1 MKKLTVAT
9 LAFIVALALFS
20 SYLLLD
26 TFVITHEGDVILS
39 MGDLTSA
46 QIENADESSL
56 PDTTL
61 APDWSENFTDEVV
74 WTESSYTDEDISV
87 NITEHRI
94 SNTTVYVAEVK
105 LSSVQYLRTALAKNK
120 YGTNIKQKTS
130 EMAAAHNA
138 ILAINGDYYG
148 ARRQGY
154 VIRQGN
160 LYRNSAADDREA
172 LAIFTDGSF
181 SVIEEK
187 KTSAEDLLAAGAF
200 NVLSFGPSLIVDG
213 KVTVGV
219 RDEVD
224 QSMANNPRTAIACI
238 APLHYLLVVS
248 DGRTSK
254 STGLK
259 LYQLAEFLKE
269 LGAVTAYNLDGGG
282 SSTMY
287 FNGKVINNPTT
298 NGKKISEREVSDIV
312 YIGRE

>member
-9 LAFIVALALFS
+9 IAFILALTIFS

-46 QIENADESSL
+46 QLDNGTLNTSS
-56 PDTTL
+56 DTTL
-61 APDWSENFTDEVV
+61 APDWSENFTDEAV
-74 WTESSYTDEDISV
+74 WTESSYTDKDISV

-94 SNTTVYVAEVK
+94 SNTTVYVADVK
-105 LSSVQYLRTALAKNK
+105 LSSVQYLRTALANNK

-138 ILAINGDYYG
+138 IIAINGDYYG

-160 LYRNSAADDREA
+160 LYRNSAAADRDA
-172 LAIFTDGSF
+172 LAIFTDGRF
-181 SVIEEK
+181 SIVEEN

-238 APLHYLLVVS
+238 APLHYLLVVA

-259 LYQLAEFLKE
+259 LYQLAEFLKG

-298 NGKKISEREVSDIV
+298 NGKNISEREVSDIV